1 MFDDPVDEY
10 HEAEYE
16 RNERHWT
23 ATFVPLEGRPGEGR
37 RMSPRTATFPRFP
50 LLAFV
55 ALSLVPLIVLPPVL
69 GFLLPLERAASFGV
83 AFGTALI
90 LAGLVVLLTNRHV
103 ARPLRK
109 LANTLNNA
117 ADGELDSVVPS
128 SAMRELHEIAS
139 AYSAMSGAIQE
150 STDSLVHRAFHDPL
164 TGLPNRAL
172 FLQGFTRALSGPLR
186 NNRVAVLFLDV
197 DRFKYLN
204 DTLGHAVGDQLL
216 SVFSQ
221 RVVGAAEGQMVAR
234 LGGDEFTVLIQSTNA
249 QSTALRITERILHS
263 LRRPF
268 SLSGH
273 EMFVTSSIGIAVST
287 HTDRTSTELL
297 RKADIA
303 LYRAKAEGRS
313 RYVLFSPEL
322 DASPAEQ
329 FDLDNAL
336 RRSVERQELLLHYQ
350 PIVDLRS
357 GDICGMEALLR
368 WDHPHRGILSPATFI
383 SIAEETGEIIRI
395 GQWVLEEACLRTVE
409 FQRSRPLNPL
419 VISVNISAA
428 EFRQQDLPHRIAK
441 VLESTGLPAR
451 QLKLELTES
460 VLIHD
465 IPATLEMLKELR
477 ELGVA
482 LAIDDFGTGYSSLSY
497 LQRLPVDTLK
507 VDQSFI
513 ARLGV
518 DATSGPVLRAIV
530 EMGNALKMN
539 VVAEGIEN
547 AWQWDFLQGIG
558 CRQGQGHLFKE
569 PVSGAEFA
577 RLISAHGPLVN
588 RRKPILPRAI

>member
-1 MFDDPVDEY
+1 
-10 HEAEYE
+10 
-16 RNERHWT
+16 
-23 ATFVPLEGRPGEGR
+23 
-37 RMSPRTATFPRFP
+37 MSSHHSFKPHLP
-50 LLAFV
+50 LLALAGCVIAPV
-55 ALSLVPLIVLPPVL
+55 AVPLVILSQVLRPGLLSLTIELII
-69 GFLLPLERAASFGV
+69 AAIAV
-83 AFGTALI
+83 AGALF
-90 LAGLVVLLTNRHV
+90 VFHRKVS
-103 ARPLRK
+103 RPLTQ
-109 LANTLNNA
+109 LATVLYGA
-117 ADGELDSVVPS
+117 ADGKFEGDATAATVT
-128 SAMRELHEIAS
+128 EIDRVAS
-139 AYSAMSGAIQE
+139 AYNQMSGAIQE
-150 STDSLVHRAFHDPL
+150 SNDSLVHRAFHDPL

-172 FLQGFTRALSGPLR
+172 FLSGFSRALAVAQR

-204 DTLGHAVGDQLL
+204 DTLGHGVGDQLL

-221 RVVGAAEGQMVAR
+221 RLVGAAEGQMVAR
-234 LGGDEFTVLIQSTNA
+234 LGGDEFTVLVQSTNA
-249 QSTALRITERILHS
+249 QATALRIAERIMHS
-263 LRRPF
+263 LHRPF

-273 EMFVTSSIGIAVST
+273 EMFVSSSIGIAVST
-287 HTDRTSTELL
+287 ANDRTSTELL

-303 LYRAKAEGRS
+303 LYRAKGEGRA
-313 RYVLFSPEL
+313 RYILFTPEF

-336 RRSVERQELLLHYQ
+336 RRSVDRQELLLHYQ

-357 GDICGMEALLR
+357 GDIAGMEALLR

-395 GQWVLEEACLRTVE
+395 GQWVLEEACRKTVE
-409 FQRSRPLNPL
+409 FQRFRPLYPL
-419 VISVNISAA
+419 TVSVNISAA
-428 EFRQQDLPHRIAK
+428 EFRQRDLPRRIAR
-441 VLESTGLPAR
+441 VLEQTGLPPK

-460 VLIHD
+460 FLIQD
-465 IPATLEMLKELR
+465 IPVTLEMLGELR
-477 ELGVA
+477 ELGVG

-530 EMGNALKMN
+530 DMGNALKMN

-547 AWQWDFLQGIG
+547 SWQWDFLYGIG
-558 CRQGQGHLFKE
+558 CKQGQGHLFK
-569 PVSGAEFA
+569 PAVDGAEFR
-577 RLISAHGPLVN
+577 RLVAAHQPLMQ
-588 RRKPILPRAI
+588 RRKPVLPRVG

>member
-1 MFDDPVDEY
+1 
-10 HEAEYE
+10 
-16 RNERHWT
+16 
-23 ATFVPLEGRPGEGR
+23 
-37 RMSPRTATFPRFP
+37 MSSQHHFTPR
-50 LLAFV
+50 L
-55 ALSLVPLIVLPPVL
+55 PLIALLGAVLAPAAIAPVL
-69 GFLLPLERAASFGV
+69 ISRAIANEGASLAAQV
-83 AFGTALI
+83 SVEIVLAA
-90 LAGLVVLLTNRHV
+90 AGLALFHHKVT
-103 ARPLRK
+103 RPLRHI
-109 LANTLNNA
+109 ARVIRGA
-117 ADGELDSVVPS
+117 AEGEFEGEAARSPVAEID
-128 SAMRELHEIAS
+128 EIAS
-139 AYSAMSGAIQE
+139 AFNQMSGAIQE
-150 STDSLVHRAFHDPL
+150 STDSLVHRAYHDPL

-172 FLQGFTRALSGPLR
+172 FLSGFTRALAGPQR

-204 DTLGHAVGDQLL
+204 DSLGHGVGDQLL

-221 RVVGAAEGQMVAR
+221 RLVGAAEGQMVAR
-234 LGGDEFTVLIQSTNA
+234 LGGDEFTVLVQSTNA
-249 QSTALRITERILHS
+249 QTTALRIAERIMHS

-287 HTDRTSTELL
+287 NADRTSTELL
-297 RKADIA
+297 RRADIA
-303 LYRAKAEGRS
+303 LYRAKGEGRS

-322 DASPAEQ
+322 DAIPAEQ

-336 RRSVERQELLLHYQ
+336 RRSVERQELLLHFQ

-357 GDICGMEALLR
+357 GDISGMEALLR

-383 SIAEETGEIIRI
+383 SIAEETGEIVRI
-395 GQWVLEEACLRTVE
+395 GQWVLEEACRRTVE
-409 FQRSRPLNPL
+409 FQRARPLYPL
-419 VISVNISAA
+419 TVCVNISAA
-428 EFRQQDLPHRIAK
+428 EFRQRDLPRRIAK
-441 VLESTGLPAR
+441 VLEQTGLPAR

-460 VLIHD
+460 FLIQD
-465 IPATLEMLKELR
+465 IPVTLEMLGELR
-477 ELGVA
+477 ELGVG

-497 LQRLPVDTLK
+497 LQRLPIDTLK

-547 AWQWDFLQGIG
+547 AWQWDFLYGIG
-558 CRQGQGHLFKE
+558 CKQGQGHLFKAA
-569 PVSGAEFA
+569 VDAAEFA
-577 RLISAHGPLVN
+577 RMVAAHGPLVQ
-588 RRKPILPRAI
+588 RRKPILPRVS

>member
-1 MFDDPVDEY
+1 MSSHHNLRP
-10 HEAEYE
+10 H
-16 RNERHWT
+16 
-23 ATFVPLEGRPGEGR
+23 VPLLILVACVVAP
-37 RMSPRTATFPRFP
+37 
-50 LLAFV
+50 V
-55 ALSLVPLIVLPPVL
+55 ALTPIALSQLLEPGLTSLAVELIV
-69 GFLLPLERAASFGV
+69 AAIAAG
-83 AFGTALI
+83 GALF
-90 LAGLVVLLTNRHV
+90 VFHQKVS
-103 ARPLRK
+103 RPLAQ
-109 LANTLNNA
+109 LASVLHGA
-117 ADGELDSVVPS
+117 ADGKFEGDATAATVT
-128 SAMRELHEIAS
+128 EIDRVAR
-139 AYSAMSGAIQE
+139 AYNQMSGAIQE

-172 FLQGFTRALSGPLR
+172 FLTGFSRALGVPQR

-204 DTLGHAVGDQLL
+204 DTLGHGVGDQLL

-221 RVVGAAEGQMVAR
+221 RLVGAAEGQMVAR
-234 LGGDEFTVLIQSTNA
+234 LGGDEFTVLVQSTNA
-249 QSTALRITERILHS
+249 QATALRIAERIMHS
-263 LRRPF
+263 LHRPF

-273 EMFVTSSIGIAVST
+273 EMFVSSSIGIAVST
-287 HTDRTSTELL
+287 ANDRTSTELL

-303 LYRAKAEGRS
+303 LYRAKGEGRA
-313 RYVLFSPEL
+313 RYILFTPEF

-336 RRSVERQELLLHYQ
+336 RRSVDRHELLLHYQ

-357 GDICGMEALLR
+357 GDIAGMEALLR

-383 SIAEETGEIIRI
+383 SIAEDTGEIIRI
-395 GQWVLEEACLRTVE
+395 GQWVLEEACRRTVE
-409 FQRSRPLNPL
+409 FQRLRPLYPL
-419 VISVNISAA
+419 TVSVNISAA
-428 EFRQQDLPHRIAK
+428 EFRQRDLPRRIAR
-441 VLESTGLPAR
+441 VLEQTGLPPK

-460 VLIHD
+460 FLIQD
-465 IPATLEMLKELR
+465 IPVTLEMLGELR
-477 ELGVA
+477 ELGVG

-547 AWQWDFLQGIG
+547 SWQWDFLYGIG
-558 CRQGQGHLFKE
+558 CKQGQGHLFKQA
-569 PVSGAEFA
+569 VDGAEFS
-577 RLISAHGPLVN
+577 RLVAAHQPLMQ
-588 RRKPILPRAI
+588 RRKPVLPRVG

>member
-1 MFDDPVDEY
+1 
-10 HEAEYE
+10 
-16 RNERHWT
+16 
-23 ATFVPLEGRPGEGR
+23 
-37 RMSPRTATFPRFP
+37 MSSQQNFPPRLP
-50 LLAFV
+50 LLA
-55 ALSLVPLIVLPPVL
+55 LIVLV
-69 GFLLPLERAASFGV
+69 LLPAALAPVIIGQLVEHESTSLAAQVGAELFLAGV
-83 AFGTALI
+83 A
-90 LAGLVVLLTNRHV
+90 LLLFHRKV
-103 ARPLRK
+103 SRPLRHI
-109 LANTLNNA
+109 ANVIRSA
-117 ADGELDSVVPS
+117 ADGEFEGEA
-128 SAMRELHEIAS
+128 SASAVAEIDEIAR
-139 AYSAMSGAIQE
+139 AYNQMSGAIQE

-172 FLQGFTRALSGPLR
+172 FLSGFTRALGVTSR

-204 DTLGHAVGDQLL
+204 DTLGHGVGDQLL

-221 RVVGAAEGQMVAR
+221 RLVGAAEGQMVAR
-234 LGGDEFTVLIQSTNA
+234 LGGDEFTVLVQSTNA
-249 QSTALRITERILHS
+249 QATALRIAERIMHS

-287 HTDRTSTELL
+287 NADRTSTELL

-303 LYRAKAEGRS
+303 LYRAKGEGRS
-313 RYVLFSPEL
+313 RYVLFTPEF
-322 DASPAEQ
+322 DAIPAEQ

-357 GDICGMEALLR
+357 GDIAGMEALLR

-383 SIAEETGEIIRI
+383 SIAEETGEIVRI
-395 GQWVLEEACLRTVE
+395 GQWVLEEACRRTVE
-409 FQRSRPLNPL
+409 FQRARPLYPL
-419 VISVNISAA
+419 TVCVNISAA
-428 EFRQQDLPHRIAK
+428 EFRQRDLPRRIAK
-441 VLESTGLPAR
+441 VLEQTGLPAK

-460 VLIHD
+460 FLIQD
-465 IPATLEMLKELR
+465 IPVTLEMLGELR
-477 ELGVA
+477 ELGVG

-497 LQRLPVDTLK
+497 LQRLPIDTLK

-547 AWQWDFLQGIG
+547 AWQWDFLYGIG
-558 CRQGQGHLFKE
+558 CKQGQGHLFKAA
-569 PVSGAEFA
+569 VDGAEFA
-577 RLISAHGPLVN
+577 RLVAAHGPLVQ
-588 RRKPILPRAI
+588 RRKPILPRVS

>member
-1 MFDDPVDEY
+1 VVIGQF
-10 HEAEYE
+10 
-16 RNERHWT
+16 
-23 ATFVPLEGRPGEGR
+23 
-37 RMSPRTATFPRFP
+37 
-50 LLAFV
+50 
-55 ALSLVPLIVLPPVL
+55 
-69 GFLLPLERAASFGV
+69 AASSAV
-83 AFGTALI
+83 TIALQ
-90 LAGLVVLLTNRHV
+90 LGSEALFFAGVLLVFHRKV
-103 ARPLRK
+103 SRPLR
-109 LANTLNNA
+109 LMAGVIRGA
-117 ADGELDSVVPS
+117 ADGEFDGQASQSAVV
-128 SAMRELHEIAS
+128 EIDDIAS
-139 AYSAMSGAIQE
+139 AYNQMSGAIQE

-172 FLQGFTRALSGPLR
+172 FLSGFTRALLGPQR

-204 DTLGHAVGDQLL
+204 DTLGHGVGDQLL

-221 RVVGAAEGQMVAR
+221 RLVGAAEGQMVAR
-234 LGGDEFTVLIQSTNA
+234 LGGDEFTVLVKSTNA
-249 QSTALRITERILHS
+249 QDTALRIAERIMHS

-273 EMFVTSSIGIAVST
+273 EMFVSSSIGIAVST
-287 HTDRTSTELL
+287 QVDRTSTELL

-303 LYRAKAEGRS
+303 LYRAKGEGRS
-313 RYVLFSPEL
+313 RYVLFTPEL
-322 DASPAEQ
+322 DTIPAEQ

-383 SIAEETGEIIRI
+383 SIAEETGEIVRI
-395 GQWVLEEACLRTVE
+395 GQWVLEEACRRTVE
-409 FQRSRPLNPL
+409 FQRARPLYPL
-419 VISVNISAA
+419 TVCVNISAA
-428 EFRQQDLPHRIAK
+428 EFRQRDLPRRIAK
-441 VLESTGLPAR
+441 VLEATGLPAK

-460 VLIHD
+460 VLIQD
-465 IPATLEMLKELR
+465 IPVTLEMLGELR
-477 ELGVA
+477 ELGVG

-547 AWQWDFLQGIG
+547 AWQWDFLYGIG
-558 CRQGQGHLFKE
+558 CKQGQGHLFK
-569 PVSGAEFA
+569 PAVDGVEFA
-577 RLISAHGPLVN
+577 RLVAAHGPLVQ
-588 RRKPILPRAI
+588 RRKPILPRAV

>member
-1 MFDDPVDEY
+1 MKPGNPVFRERPDDFEDSPGNPDD
-10 HEAEYE
+10 
-16 RNERHWT
+16 
-23 ATFVPLEGRPGEGR
+23 TFTSPNRFGADR
-37 RMSPRTATFPRFP
+37 RMSSHHNLRPHLP
-50 LLAFV
+50 LLVLVACAV
-55 ALSLVPLIVLPPVL
+55 APAALTPIALSQLLEPGLTSLAVELIV
-69 GFLLPLERAASFGV
+69 AAIAAG
-83 AFGTALI
+83 GALF
-90 LAGLVVLLTNRHV
+90 VFHQKVS
-103 ARPLRK
+103 RPLAQ
-109 LANTLNNA
+109 LASVLHGA
-117 ADGELDSVVPS
+117 ADGKFEGDATAATVT
-128 SAMRELHEIAS
+128 EIDRVAR
-139 AYSAMSGAIQE
+139 AYNQMSGAIQE

-172 FLQGFTRALSGPLR
+172 FLSGFSRALGVPQR

-204 DTLGHAVGDQLL
+204 DTLGHGVGDQLL

-221 RVVGAAEGQMVAR
+221 RLVGAAEGQMVAR
-234 LGGDEFTVLIQSTNA
+234 LGGDEFTVLVQSTNA
-249 QSTALRITERILHS
+249 QATALRIAERIMHS
-263 LRRPF
+263 LHRPF

-273 EMFVTSSIGIAVST
+273 EMFVSSSIGIAVST
-287 HTDRTSTELL
+287 ANDRTSTELL

-303 LYRAKAEGRS
+303 LYRAKGEGRA
-313 RYVLFSPEL
+313 RYILFTPEF

-336 RRSVERQELLLHYQ
+336 RRSVDRHELLLHYQ

-357 GDICGMEALLR
+357 GDIAGMEALLR

-383 SIAEETGEIIRI
+383 SIAEDTGEIIRI
-395 GQWVLEEACLRTVE
+395 GQWVLEEACRRTVE
-409 FQRSRPLNPL
+409 FQRLRPLYPL
-419 VISVNISAA
+419 TVSVNISAA
-428 EFRQQDLPHRIAK
+428 EFRQRDLPRRIAR
-441 VLESTGLPAR
+441 VLEQTGLPPK

-460 VLIHD
+460 FLIQD
-465 IPATLEMLKELR
+465 IPVTLEMLGELR
-477 ELGVA
+477 ELGVG

-547 AWQWDFLQGIG
+547 SWQWDFLYGIG
-558 CRQGQGHLFKE
+558 CKQGQGHLFKQA
-569 PVSGAEFA
+569 VDGAEFS
-577 RLISAHGPLVN
+577 RLVAAHQPLMQ
-588 RRKPILPRAI
+588 RRKPVLPRVG

>member
-1 MFDDPVDEY
+1 MAARDPVLRPFTDDIEGN
-10 HEAEYE
+10 AV
-16 RNERHWT
+16 NPD
-23 ATFVPLEGRPGEGR
+23 ATFASPNRFGEGR
-37 RMSPRTATFPRFP
+37 RMSSHRQFSPRIP

-55 ALSLVPLIVLPPVL
+55 V
-69 GFLLPLERAASFGV
+69 
-83 AFGTALI
+83 
-90 LAGLVVLLTNRHV
+90 VVLAPAAV
-103 ARPLRK
+103 APLAIVTFAGTGMLALALGLAVEVACGVVALAVFQREVGRPLRE
-109 LANTLNNA
+109 LARVIRNA
-117 ADGELDSVVPS
+117 ADGTFDGEAPGAAVAEVDDV
-128 SAMRELHEIAS
+128 AA
-139 AYSAMSGAIQE
+139 AFNQMSGAIQE

-172 FLQGFTRALSGPLR
+172 FLSGFTRALAVPQR
-186 NNRVAVLFLDV
+186 DNRVAVLFLDV

-204 DTLGHAVGDQLL
+204 DTLGHGVGDQLL

-221 RVVGAAEGQMVAR
+221 RLVGAAEGQMVAR

-249 QSTALRITERILHS
+249 QATALRIAERIMHS
-263 LRRPF
+263 LHRPF

-287 HTDRTSTELL
+287 SADRTSTELL

-303 LYRAKAEGRS
+303 LYRAKGEGRS
-313 RYVLFSPEL
+313 RYILFTPEF
-322 DASPAEQ
+322 DAVPAEQ

-336 RRSVERQELLLHYQ
+336 RRSVERRELLLHYQ

-357 GDICGMEALLR
+357 GDIAGMEALLR

-383 SIAEETGEIIRI
+383 SIAEDTGEIVRI
-395 GQWVLEEACLRTVE
+395 GQWVLEEACRRTVE
-409 FQRSRPLNPL
+409 FQRVRPHYPL
-419 VISVNISAA
+419 TVAVNISAA
-428 EFRQQDLPHRIAK
+428 EFRQRDLPRRIAK
-441 VLESTGLPAR
+441 VLDETGLPAK

-460 VLIHD
+460 FLIED
-465 IPATLEMLKELR
+465 IPVTLEMLGELR
-477 ELGVA
+477 ELGVG

-513 ARLGV
+513 ARLGM

-530 EMGNALKMN
+530 DMGNALKMN

-547 AWQWDFLQGIG
+547 AWQWDFLYGIG
-558 CRQGQGHLFKE
+558 CRQGQGHLFKAA
-569 PVSGAEFA
+569 VDGAEFA
-577 RLISAHGPLVN
+577 RLLAAHGPLVQ
-588 RRKPILPRAI
+588 RRKPILPRVG

>member
-1 MFDDPVDEY
+1 MALFESVEPPEADEY
-10 HEAEYE
+10 EGTG
-16 RNERHWT
+16 RNLDV
-23 ATFVPLEGRPGEGR
+23 TFASRDRSAEGR
-37 RMSPRTATFPRFP
+37 RMSAQNRFP
-50 LLAFV
+50 PRMPLAVLLA
-55 ALSLVPLIVLPPVL
+55 AVLLPAV
-69 GFLLPLERAASFGV
+69 LLPLLVGSVLPKGPAWFATEAAIALLLIAGV
-83 AFGTALI
+83 LI
-90 LAGLVVLLTNRHV
+90 FLHRHV
-103 ARPLRK
+103 TLPLRH
-109 LANTLNNA
+109 LATTIRTA
-117 ADGELDSVVPS
+117 ADGELENQAPESSVV
-128 SAMRELHEIAS
+128 EINEVS
-139 AYSAMSGAIQE
+139 QAYNLMSGAIQE

-172 FLQGFTRALSGPLR
+172 FLSGFTRALSVPQR
-186 NNRVAVLFLDV
+186 RNRVAVLFMDV

-204 DTLGHAVGDQLL
+204 DTLGHGVGDQLL

-221 RVVGAAEGQMVAR
+221 RLVGAAEGQMVAR
-234 LGGDEFTVLIQSTNA
+234 LGGDEFTVLVQSTNA
-249 QSTALRITERILHS
+249 EATALRIAERILHS

-273 EMFVTSSIGIAVST
+273 EMFVSSSIGIAVST
-287 HTDRTSTELL
+287 QADRTSTELL

-303 LYRAKAEGRS
+303 LYRAKAEGRA
-313 RYVLFSPEL
+313 RYVLFTPEL
-322 DASPAEQ
+322 DAIPAEQ

-357 GDICGMEALLR
+357 GDIWGMEALLR

-395 GQWVLEEACLRTVE
+395 GQWVLEEACRKTVE
-409 FQRSRPLNPL
+409 FQRVRPHYPL
-419 VISVNISAA
+419 TVCVNISAA
-428 EFRQQDLPHRIAK
+428 EFRQRDLPRRIQK

-460 VLIHD
+460 VLIQD
-465 IPATLEMLKELR
+465 IPVTLEMLAELR
-477 ELGVA
+477 ELGVG
-482 LAIDDFGTGYSSLSY
+482 LSIDDFGTGYSSLSY

-530 EMGNALKMN
+530 DMGNALRMT

-547 AWQWDFLQGIG
+547 AWQWDFLYGIG
-558 CRQGQGHLFKE
+558 CKQGQGHLFKA
-569 PVSGAEFA
+569 PIDGAEFG
-577 RLISAHGPLVN
+577 RLLSAHGPIAA
-588 RRKPILPRAI
+588 RRKPILPRVS